1 MPESAVSTSRLPENI
16 LVFARLLRAAG
27 LPVGPGSV
35 LDAQRA
41 VSVLGLQSR
50 EDFYQC
56 LFAVFVNRIEQREVF
71 DQAFHIFWKNP
82 GFRERLLSAMLPTV
96 EVPEQESDALMR
108 RLGEALAGHADAPDP
123 QPREKNIE
131 FDASLTYSD
140 RELLQEKDFEQ
151 MSTAELAEARQE
163 IARLRLPV
171 LDIPTRRFASD
182 QRGSR
187 LDMRQ
192 TLRASLGNRD
202 IIPLRF
208 KRQRRRPP
216 ALVVLCDISGSMSQY
231 SRMFLHFM
239 YAVSNDRDRV
249 HSFVFGTRLTN
260 ISRHLRYRD
269 VDRALAATADAVQD
283 WSGGTRIGACLK
295 EFNRVWSRRVLGQG
309 AITLIISDGL
319 DRDGGEGLRQQMDR
333 LHKSSRQVI
342 WLNPLLRYEAFE
354 PKARGILS
362 MLPHVDKFL
371 AGHNINSLR
380 KLITVLGDDEPR
392 DSLSLLQYRH

>member
-1 MPESAVSTSRLPENI
+1 MPEPAISVGRLSENI

-41 VSVLGLQSR
+41 VSFLGLESR
-50 EDFYQC
+50 DDFYQC

-82 GFRERLLSAMLPTV
+82 SFRERLLAAMLPTV
-96 EVPEQESDALMR
+96 EVPAQESDEVMR
-108 RLGEALAGHADAPDP
+108 RVGEALAGNTDNPTP
-123 QPREKNIE
+123 ERGEKNIE

-140 RELLQEKDFEQ
+140 REILQEKDFEQ
-151 MSTAELAEARQE
+151 MSAAELAAAKQE

-171 LDIPTRRFASD
+171 LDIPTRRFSRD
-182 QRGSR
+182 PRGSQ

-192 TLRASLGNRD
+192 TLRASPVNRD

-208 KRQRRRPP
+208 KRRRSRAP

-260 ISRHLRYRD
+260 ISRHLKYRD
-269 VDRALAATADAVQD
+269 VDQALAATAGAVQD

-295 EFNRVWSRRVLGQG
+295 EFNRAWSRRVLGQG

-319 DRDGGEGLRQQMDR
+319 DRDGGEGLRQEMDR
-333 LHKSSRQVI
+333 LHKSSRHVI

-354 PKARGILS
+354 PKAQGIKS
-362 MLPHVDKFL
+362 MLPYVDSFL
-371 AGHNINSLR
+371 AGHNINSLHQF
-380 KLITVLGDDEPR
+380 IAVLGGEKGR
-392 DSLSLLQYRH
+392 RVA

>member
-1 MPESAVSTSRLPENI
+1 MPEHSRRASRLPENI
-16 LVFARLLRAAG
+16 LAFARLLRAAG

-41 VSVLGLQSR
+41 VSVLGLESR
-50 EDFYQC
+50 DDFYQC

-71 DQAFHIFWKNP
+71 DQAFQLFWKNP
-82 GFRERLLSAMLPTV
+82 GFRERLLAAMLPTV
-96 EVPEQESDALMR
+96 EVPKQESNEVMR
-108 RLGEALAGHADAPDP
+108 RVGEALAGNTNSPAPEP
-123 QPREKNIE
+123 GENKIE

-151 MSTAELAEARQE
+151 MSAAELAEAKQE
-163 IARLRLPV
+163 IARLKLPV
-171 LDIPTRRFASD
+171 LDIPTRRFSSD
-182 QRGSR
+182 QRGSQ
-187 LDMRQ
+187 LDMQQ
-192 TLRASLGNRD
+192 TLRASLRNRD
-202 IIPLRF
+202 MIPLRF
-208 KRQRRRPP
+208 KQRRNRAP

-231 SRMFLHFM
+231 SRMFLHFL

-283 WSGGTRIGACLK
+283 WSGGTRIGACLR
-295 EFNRVWSRRVLGQG
+295 EFNRAWSRRVLGQG

-319 DRDGGEGLRQQMDR
+319 DRDGGEGLRQEMDR
-333 LHKSSRQVI
+333 LHRSSRQLI

-354 PKARGILS
+354 PRARGIQS
-362 MLPHVDKFL
+362 MLPYVDRFL
-371 AGHNINSLR
+371 AGHNINSLQQ
-380 KLITVLGDDEPR
+380 LIAVLGGEEFR
-392 DSLSLLQYRH
+392 KVA

>member
-1 MPESAVSTSRLPENI
+1 MPEPSLPASRLPENI

-41 VSVLGLQSR
+41 VSVLGLESR
-50 EDFYQC
+50 DDFYQC

-71 DQAFHIFWKNP
+71 DQAFQVFWKNP
-82 GFRERLLSAMLPTV
+82 GFRERLLAAMLPTV
-96 EVPEQESDALMR
+96 EVPEQESNEVMR
-108 RLGEALAGHADAPDP
+108 RVGAALAGDTSNPAPEP
-123 QPREKNIE
+123 AEKKIE

-151 MSTAELAEARQE
+151 MSAAELAEAKKE
-163 IARLRLPV
+163 IARLKLPV
-171 LDIPTRRFASD
+171 LDIPTRRFSSD
-182 QRGSR
+182 QRGSQ
-187 LDMRQ
+187 LDMQQ
-192 TLRASLGNRD
+192 TLRESLRNRD
-202 IIPLRF
+202 MIPLRF
-208 KRQRRRPP
+208 KQRRHRAP

-269 VDRALAATADAVQD
+269 VDRALTVTADAVQD
-283 WSGGTRIGACLK
+283 WSGGTRIGACLR
-295 EFNRVWSRRVLGQG
+295 EFNRAWSRRVLGQG
-309 AITLIISDGL
+309 AITLILSDGL
-319 DRDGGEGLRQQMDR
+319 DRDGGEGLRQEMDR
-333 LHKSSRQVI
+333 LHRSCRQLI
-342 WLNPLLRYEAFE
+342 WLNPLLRYAAFE
-354 PKARGILS
+354 PRARGIQS
-362 MLPHVDKFL
+362 MLPYVDRFL

-380 KLITVLGDDEPR
+380 QLIVVLGGEELR
-392 DSLSLLQYRH
+392 RVA

>member
-1 MPESAVSTSRLPENI
+1 MPEPSLPASRLPENI

-41 VSVLGLQSR
+41 VSVLGLESR
-50 EDFYQC
+50 DDFYQC

-71 DQAFHIFWKNP
+71 DQAFQVFWKNP
-82 GFRERLLSAMLPTV
+82 GFRERLLAAMLPTI
-96 EVPEQESDALMR
+96 EVPEQESNEVMR
-108 RLGEALAGHADAPDP
+108 RVGEALAGDTSNPAPEP
-123 QPREKNIE
+123 AEKKIE

-151 MSTAELAEARQE
+151 MSAAELAEAKKE
-163 IARLRLPV
+163 IARLKLPV
-171 LDIPTRRFASD
+171 LDIPTRRFSSD
-182 QRGSR
+182 QRGSQ
-187 LDMRQ
+187 LDMQQ
-192 TLRASLGNRD
+192 TLRESLRNRD
-202 IIPLRF
+202 MIPLRF
-208 KRQRRRPP
+208 KQRRHRAP

-269 VDRALAATADAVQD
+269 VDRALTVTADAVQD
-283 WSGGTRIGACLK
+283 WSGGTRIGACLR
-295 EFNRVWSRRVLGQG
+295 EFNRAWSRRVLGQG
-309 AITLIISDGL
+309 AITLILSDGL
-319 DRDGGEGLRQQMDR
+319 DRDGGEGLRQEMDR
-333 LHKSSRQVI
+333 LHRSCRQLI
-342 WLNPLLRYEAFE
+342 WLNPLLRYAAFE
-354 PKARGILS
+354 PRARGIQS
-362 MLPHVDKFL
+362 MLPYVDRFL

-380 KLITVLGDDEPR
+380 QLIAVLGGEELR
-392 DSLSLLQYRH
+392 RVA